1 MKTIQADGKTYRL
14 AYRPVEMGCI
24 ARVTG
29 HKQKCNEGRI
39 VQVLIPLQPGER
51 YGHARRRA
59 PTPVR
64 PEQLW
69 QIAALDG
76 SMLEYAQG
84 GKKKHDITVAVRQ
97 SMLRRLKEVTN
108 DQAT

>member
-29 HKQKCNEGRI
+29 HKRGCNEGRI

-51 YGHARRRA
+51 YGHAKRKA
-59 PTPVR
+59 PTPVS

-76 SMLEYAQG
+76 SMLEYAKSGEIQ
-84 GKKKHDITVAVRQ
+84 HDTTVAVRQ
-97 SMLRRLKEVTN
+97 STLRRLKEVTN

>member
-39 VQVLIPLQPGER
+39 VQVLLPLQPGER
-51 YGHARRRA
+51 YGHAQRKAAPRA
-59 PTPVR
+59 G
-64 PEQLW
+64 EQLW
-69 QIAALDG
+69 QITALDG
-76 SMLEYAQG
+76 SLLEYTQG
-84 GKKKHDITVAVRQ
+84 GERHHDTTVAVRQ
-97 SMLRRLKEVTN
+97 STLRRLKEVTN